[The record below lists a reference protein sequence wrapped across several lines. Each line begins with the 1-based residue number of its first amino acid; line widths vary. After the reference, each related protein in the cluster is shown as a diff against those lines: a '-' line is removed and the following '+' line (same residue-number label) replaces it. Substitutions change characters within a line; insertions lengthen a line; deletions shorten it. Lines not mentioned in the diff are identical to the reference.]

1 MNKTVIFLFI
11 AISIL
16 LLSIISV
23 SVAPI
28 INNTLD
34 KFDDWGKS
42 NCRYYADEAK
52 YAQDL
57 DSKNKNEKK
66 RNLCY
71 RQNAMYG
78 LEYSSFIIDLGIGF
92 LCAQLALMHYFKMGS
107 PFEKYTGLI
116 GLIGGAIGFILT
128 LVYACF
134 SGYIFNNDAA
144 FKAVDGS
151 FKVISDKIKKLYPNG
166 GEYKKDGSNKIYVYS
181 NDKSYD
187 SEYIKYKDLGEPQY
201 NYNSKFFEAYYGD
214 NDCKT
219 TTETGTCQYYY
230 REPYDNSDF
239 KYLYDR
245 WCLSLVFAVFI
256 IVLNVC
262 LLIFGFLLFKGDN
275 DNSGNAQ
282 DAQEVKID
290 NSLLHKNIKNNNK

>member
-11 AISIL
+11 AIAIL
-16 LLSIISV
+16 LLSIIGV

-28 INNTLD
+28 INNTLQ
-34 KFDDWGKS
+34 KFGDWGKL
-42 NCRYYADEAK
+42 NCQYYADEAK

-57 DSKNKNEKK
+57 DSKHKNEKN

-107 PFEKYTGLI
+107 SFEKYTGLI

-128 LVYACF
+128 LVYVCF

-144 FKAVDGS
+144 FKNADGT
-151 FKVISDKIKKLYPNG
+151 FADEIKKLYPNG
-166 GEYKKDGSNKIYVYS
+166 GEYKKDDSSNKIYVYT

-187 SEYIKYKDLGEPQY
+187 SEYIKYKELGEPQY
-201 NYNSKFFEAYYGD
+201 NYNSKLFEAYYRD
-214 NDCKT
+214 SDCKAT
-219 TTETGTCQYYY
+219 TDSGTCDYYY
-230 REPYDNSDF
+230 RKPYDDSKY

-245 WCLSLVFAVFI
+245 WCLSLVFAVFVTI
-256 IVLNVC
+256 LNVC
-262 LLIFGFLLFKGDN
+262 LLIFGFLLFKSDN
-275 DNSGNAQ
+275 GTSDNAQ
-282 DAQEVKID
+282 AVKIE
-290 NSLLHKNIKNNNK
+290 